1 MCRDSGQ
8 TRGNCPHK
16 KSVVDAS
23 AAKASTEGTY
33 RQHFI
38 DVETKMNVTG
48 NRFRVVLA
56 STIGNVLEWYDFI
69 SFGFL
74 MGIVARHFFPS
85 SSAASGLLLAS
96 ATFGVSFFARI
107 FGAVVLGVYADR
119 VGRKAALFL
128 VMNMMFVSTALIT
141 FCPTYD
147 SIGIWASIIMLIAR
161 VLQGI
166 SAGGDFGGGTAMLVE
181 CAPENRKGFFGS
193 FMLFSQAVAATL
205 ASAAGFLVTNLLTPD
220 QLNNWGW
227 RLPFAVGLII
237 APVGI
242 YIRRNIEE
250 PAEFRSALK
259 TRDRKSFGTFLAEF
273 RRPIFIG
280 VGLATGVNIVQI
292 FFNVYMPSYAV
303 RELHIT
309 AQSAFLA
316 VTLAG
321 IARMVT
327 TPGFGVLADHWGRR
341 KTMVYGCTL
350 TTLSVLPCLIWLRAS
365 PNFSTLLA
373 VELIINVLAQI
384 VNAAMPTTLAELF
397 PIEVRS
403 QGLSVC
409 FNGAV
414 TLFGGTTPFIVTW
427 FVSRTGDQLVPGYY
441 ATAGMLFSLACAF
454 LIARKTI
461 QPPEID
467 VAQSTSS

>member
-1 MCRDSGQ
+1 
-8 TRGNCPHK
+8 
-16 KSVVDAS
+16 
-23 AAKASTEGTY
+23 
-33 RQHFI
+33 
-38 DVETKMNVTG
+38 MNVTG

-74 MGIVARHFFPS
+74 MGIVAKHFFPS

-128 VMNMMFVSTALIT
+128 VMNMMFVSTVLIT
-141 FCPTYD
+141 FCPTYS
-147 SIGIWASIIMLIAR
+147 SIGIWASIIMLVAR

-181 CAPENRKGFFGS
+181 FAPENRKGFFGS

-205 ASAAGFLVTNLLTPD
+205 ASAAGYLVTNLLAPE
-220 QLNNWGW
+220 QLDSWGW

-242 YIRRNIEE
+242 YIRRHIEE
-250 PAEFRSALK
+250 PAEFKATLQARN
-259 TRDRKSFGTFLAEF
+259 RKSFGAFLVEF
-273 RRPIFIG
+273 RKPIFIG
-280 VGLATGVNIVQI
+280 IGLATGVNIVQI

-303 RELHIT
+303 RELHL
-309 AQSAFLA
+309 AAPSAFLA
-316 VTLAG
+316 VMLGG
-321 IARMVT
+321 IARMLT

-341 KTMVYGCTL
+341 KTMVYGCVL
-350 TTLSVLPCLIWLRAS
+350 TTLSVFPGLIWLQAS
-365 PNFSTLLA
+365 PVFFTLLT
-373 VELIINVLAQI
+373 VELIVNVLAQI
-384 VNAAMPTTLAELF
+384 VNAAMPTALAELF
-397 PIEVRS
+397 PTEVRS

-427 FVSRTGDQLVPGYY
+427 FVSQTGNQLVPGYY

-454 LIARKTI
+454 MIARK
-461 QPPEID
+461 PASSLE
-467 VAQSTSS
+467 VAGAHSTSS